1 LCFLFKSEIG
11 FDSVFDYKVYDIIAA
26 RNRAVNLKGGRKIW
40 HYKKAKFIA
49 ARMRNVVAKLR
60 LRKVRHPFAKG
71 RNNRVVVAAKRW
83 KKCQTKH

>member
-1 LCFLFKSEIG
+1 LCFVHKSEIG

-49 ARMRNVVAKLR
+49 AQTRTAAAKLPLPKVRRQVAKDSSSR
-60 LRKVRHPFAKG
+60 AA
-71 RNNRVVVAAKRW
+71 VAG
-83 KKCQTKH
+83 